1 MTAPNPLIDNNQ
13 NRRSVARLNAVQA
26 LYQLR
31 MSADSV
37 ADSVVSEFK
46 DHRLNASG
54 DPESVGEADEKHFS
68 KIVEGVN
75 TRAKEID
82 DLIAS
87 VLRDDW
93 KIERL
98 EHILLSILRA
108 GVFEIIACDDIPVAV
123 VVDEYIEVTK
133 AFYDGSEP
141 GFVNGILDKLAK
153 KCRA

>member
-82 DLIAS
+82 DLIAGT
-87 VLRDDW
+87 LRDDW